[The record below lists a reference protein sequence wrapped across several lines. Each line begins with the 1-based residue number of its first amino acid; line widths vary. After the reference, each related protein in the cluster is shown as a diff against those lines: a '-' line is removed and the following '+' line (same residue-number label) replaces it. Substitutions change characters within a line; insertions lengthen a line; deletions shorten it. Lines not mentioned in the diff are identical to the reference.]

1 MLANKFIDLLEAEKL
16 LDPEMIEE
24 LRRQVSQSGNRL
36 PVETLA
42 KLLVDNEQLTK
53 FQATRLVSQLK
64 SGKTSGLAPTVNP
77 VEEVNQDEEDY

>member
-1 MLANKFIDLLEAEKL
+1 MLANKFIDLIEAERL

-53 FQATRLVSQLK
+53 FQATRLVSQVK
-64 SGKTSGLAPTVNP
+64 GGGSTAAQPLALWKRQKMT
-77 VEEVNQDEEDY
+77 